1 VSVLGATSRLTLAAL
16 AALGVALACPACA
29 DGTTSTCRIGADCAS
44 GACRSDGTCIDTT
57 NPADGGAGD
66 GAVPT
71 GDTGVPKTD
80 GSTSDAPITGCAGNK
95 DGSIS
100 REETPLAAGL
110 RATYRVATGVPIN
123 TAGTTNPD
131 GTRHWDYSGAL
142 TGDHTLVIETV
153 APTGQW
159 FASDFSGA
167 TYTVRLSD
175 SKDLLGVF
183 EITPS
188 ALLLRGVVSPADGAT
203 TRTKVTY
210 SPVASTLTFPMQKGS
225 TWSTSSTVS
234 GQASG
239 FYTTY
244 TEATTY
250 SVDAAGDLVTPLGT
264 YSVLRI
270 KAVLTRTIGA
280 LVTTVRTFAFVAEC
294 AGTVARVISNDNES
308 QEEFTTASEV
318 QRTAP

>member
-1 VSVLGATSRLTLAAL
+1 
-16 AALGVALACPACA
+16 
-29 DGTTSTCRIGADCAS
+29 
-44 GACRSDGTCIDTT
+44 
-57 NPADGGAGD
+57 
-66 GAVPT
+66 
-71 GDTGVPKTD
+71 
-80 GSTSDAPITGCAGNK
+80 
-95 DGSIS
+95 
-100 REETPLAAGL
+100 
-110 RATYRVATGVPIN
+110 IN

-131 GTRHWDYSGAL
+131 GTRHWDFSGAL

-153 APTGQW
+153 ALTGQW
-159 FASDFSGA
+159 FAPDFSGA

-183 EITPS
+183 ELTPS

-210 SPVASTLTFPMQKGS
+210 SPTASTLTFPMQKGS

-239 FYTTY
+239 FFTTY

-250 SVDAAGDLVTPLGT
+250 NVDAAGDLVTPLGT

-270 KAVLTRTIGA
+270 KAVLTRTVGGFA
-280 LVTTVRTFAFVAEC
+280 TTVRTYAFVAEC